1 MRKRIILLGL
11 LICTIMCSL
20 TGCNWGAR
28 NLGGTMNVNLPAGY
42 KLQEATWKD
51 DELWYLVRPMREGE
65 YPEEW
70 RMEEKTNIGVIE
82 GTVIFHE
89 HDKEED

>member
-11 LICTIMCSL
+11 LVSTIIFSL
-20 TGCNWGAR
+20 TGCNWSTR
-28 NLGGTMNVNLPAGY
+28 KFGGTMNVELPEGY

-65 YPEEW
+65 YPEDW
-70 RMEEKTNIGVIE
+70 ILEEKTNMGVIE

-89 HDKEED
+89 SKKED

>member
-11 LICTIMCSL
+11 LVSTIMFSF
-20 TGCNWGAR
+20 TGCNWSAR
-28 NLGGTMNVNLPAGY
+28 KFGGTMNVELPEGY

-51 DELWYLVRPMREGE
+51 DELWYLIRPMHEDE
-65 YPEEW
+65 YPEDW
-70 RMEEKTNIGVIE
+70 RLEEKTNMGVIE

-89 HDKEED
+89 TKKED

>member
-11 LICTIMCSL
+11 LVSTIMFSL
-20 TGCNWGAR
+20 TGCNWSAR
-28 NLGGTMNVNLPAGY
+28 NFGGTMDVELPEGY

-51 DELWYLVRPMREGE
+51 DELWY
-65 YPEEW
+65 PEDW
-70 RMEEKTNIGVIE
+70 ILEEKTNMGVIE

-89 HDKEED
+89 SKKED